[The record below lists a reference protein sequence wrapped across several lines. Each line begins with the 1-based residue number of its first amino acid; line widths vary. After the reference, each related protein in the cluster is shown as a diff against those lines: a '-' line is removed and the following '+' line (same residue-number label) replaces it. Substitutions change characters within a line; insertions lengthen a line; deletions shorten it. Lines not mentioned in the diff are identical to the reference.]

1 MSTWMVF
8 CSEGWRQYGG
18 LPHQS
23 VSPTRVPMISTTS
36 ASLRTLWLS
45 LTCGM
50 VMASGEV
57 SSNRPRAAQLVVTGA
72 CSNSATRRRAS

>member
-1 MSTWMVF
+1 MVF
-8 CSEGWRQYGG
+8 CSDGLRQYGG

-36 ASLRTLWLS
+36 ASLRTVWLS

-57 SSNRPRAAQLVVTGA
+57 SSIRPRAAQLVVSGA
-72 CSNSATRRRAS
+72 CSSSATRASAS